1 MEPGKDHSKPAIGFL
16 TVIEHPQ
23 HGLFGGYLVLNLAG
37 RPLEFHCTAPIKPN
51 RAQQILY
58 GPTLES
64 FLYGEQIGSTLL
76 GHAKTSPLVVCTDRE
91 PVLSLRDLVDVPVV
105 LVLPPGESQ
114 GSDGTG
120 SKADPT
126 GTGSEA
132 HSTVAHGESQAGDAE
147 TGCKPILPALRV
159 DAPHGHG
166 PRLITFELGRNR
178 LALSQP
184 KGRRSQAALAS
195 GSARPRRRWTCGNL
209 SRGFARPSRKPNR
222 QRDEPSAISS
232 EHSVSRPHGS

>member
-1 MEPGKDHSKPAIGFL
+1 MESGKNISKLAIGFL
-16 TVIEHPQ
+16 TVMDHPQ

-91 PVLSLRDLVDVPVV
+91 PVLSLRDLIDLPVA
-105 LVLPPGESQ
+105 LVLPPVEPEEFN
-114 GSDGTG
+114 GTG
-120 SKADPT
+120 SDAHPT
-126 GTGSEA
+126 VTLPNDDC
-132 HSTVAHGESQAGDAE
+132 QAG
-147 TGCKPILPALRV
+147 KPDVPRVLRV
-159 DAPHGHG
+159 DAPHGRG

-178 LALSQP
+178 LALPQQKCDDRKRFSERLGEAAASLDLWEPFTRIREAIEEAQ
-184 KGRRSQAALAS
+184 QAA
-195 GSARPRRRWTCGNL
+195 R
-209 SRGFARPSRKPNR
+209 
-222 QRDEPSAISS
+222 
-232 EHSVSRPHGS
+232 